1 MKSTGQ
7 ATKSP
12 IPDLTPI
19 TFLGHERRVRRVSCL
34 MDEIS
39 LSPAK
44 RLKRAEGGDL
54 RGIRSAENFS
64 GIVEKEER
72 RIIQLKGTNQLDDA
86 GEEDIRK
93 RSGRFLFLF

>member
-1 MKSTGQ
+1 
-7 ATKSP
+7 
-12 IPDLTPI
+12 
-19 TFLGHERRVRRVSCL
+19 

-72 RIIQLKGTNQLDDA
+72 RIIQLKGSNQLDNSDA

-93 RSGRFLFLF
+93 RSGKFLFLI